1 MLVQGY
7 FRVLSF
13 FDVSEAFELD
23 RLNTLLKPDALPKTT
38 APTVRAPDYAQAPT
52 APIVETTATI
62 EAPTAAPLDSR
73 IKYYWFGVACVELV
87 TPFNCELDSLPSH
100 SYRWMNAPEVEKAA
114 EDLLRARLER
124 FRPALIKPSQKW
136 LDEDYLIIDVQS
148 ARNGDGVTATAG
160 ELLQSYNDP
169 ITRAV
174 RGELVALSAG
184 ERDEVVR
191 SGLSY
196 YPTDLVVVG
205 WAAALVYDKPEATSS
220 VIDLLEYANT
230 QLLEF
235 RYYDEVLTTLLSNV
249 YSSLEEEESFR
260 TLW

>member
-23 RLNTLLKPDALPKTT
+23 RLTALLKPDASPKSATSAT
-38 APTVRAPDYAQAPT
+38 GRAPDYAQAPT
-52 APIVETTATI
+52 APIVETTGTI
-62 EAPTAAPLDSR
+62 ELPTGESLDSR

-87 TPFNCELDSLPSH
+87 TPFHCELDSLPNH

-114 EDLLRARLER
+114 EDLLHTRLER
-124 FRPALIKPSQKW
+124 FRPAMIKPSQKW

-148 ARNGDGVTATAG
+148 AKSGDGVTATAA

-205 WAAALVYDKPEATSS
+205 WQRRSFTTSRRR
-220 VIDLLEYANT
+220 L
-230 QLLEF
+230 
-235 RYYDEVLTTLLSNV
+235 LLSSI
-249 YSSLEEEESFR
+249 YLSMR
-260 TLW
+260 TRSCWNFAITMNC

>member
-23 RLNTLLKPDALPKTT
+23 RLSDLLKPDALPKSP
-38 APTVRAPDYAQAPT
+38 ASGVRAPEYAQAPT
-52 APIVETTATI
+52 APIVETTGTI
-62 EAPTAAPLDSR
+62 ELPTGETLDSK

-87 TPFNCELDSLPSH
+87 TPFECLLEALPNH

-124 FRPALIKPSQKW
+124 FSPAMIKPSQKW

-148 ARNGDGVTATAG
+148 AKNSDGVAATAT
-160 ELLQSYNDP
+160 EFLQTYGDP
-169 ITRAV
+169 VTRAI
-174 RGELVALSAG
+174 RGELVQLSQG

-220 VIDLLEYANT
+220 VIDLM
-230 QLLEF
+230 
-235 RYYDEVLTTLLSNV
+235 
-249 YSSLEEEESFR
+249 
-260 TLW
+260 

>member
-38 APTVRAPDYAQAPT
+38 APTVRAPEYAQAPT
-52 APIVETTATI
+52 APIVESTGTI
-62 EAPTAAPLDSR
+62 ELPTGESLDSR

-87 TPFNCELDSLPSH
+87 TPFECEMDSLPTH

-148 ARNGDGVTATAG
+148 AKGIDGVAPATAA
-160 ELLQSYNDP
+160 ELLQSYGDP

-174 RGELVALSAG
+174 RGELVTLSAG

-191 SGLSY
+191 S
-196 YPTDLVVVG
+196 
-205 WAAALVYDKPEATSS
+205 
-220 VIDLLEYANT
+220 
-230 QLLEF
+230 
-235 RYYDEVLTTLLSNV
+235 
-249 YSSLEEEESFR
+249 
-260 TLW
+260 

>member
-23 RLNTLLKPDALPKTT
+23 RLNILLKPDASPKST
-38 APTVRAPDYAQAPT
+38 APVSRAPEYAQAPT
-52 APIVETTATI
+52 APIVETTGTI
-62 EAPTAAPLDSR
+62 VLPTGESLDSR

-87 TPFNCELDSLPSH
+87 TPFNCELDALPTH

-114 EDLLRARLER
+114 EDLLHARLDR
-124 FRPALIKPSQKW
+124 FRPAMIKPSQKW

-148 ARNGDGVTATAG
+148 AKGSDRVAATAA
-160 ELLQSYNDP
+160 ELLQNYSDP
-169 ITRAV
+169 ITRMV

-184 ERDEVVR
+184 ERDEVIR
-191 SGLSY
+191 AGLSY

-205 WAAALVYDKPEATSS
+205 WAAALVYD
-220 VIDLLEYANT
+220 
-230 QLLEF
+230 
-235 RYYDEVLTTLLSNV
+235 
-249 YSSLEEEESFR
+249 
-260 TLW
+260 

>member
-23 RLNTLLKPDALPKTT
+23 RLNTLLKPDASPKAT
-38 APTVRAPDYAQAPT
+38 APVARAPEYAQAPT
-52 APIVETTATI
+52 APIVETTGTI
-62 EAPTAAPLDSR
+62 ELPTGESLDSR

-87 TPFNCELDSLPSH
+87 TPFNCELDSLPNH

-114 EDLLRARLER
+114 EDLLHARLER

-136 LDEDYLIIDVQS
+136 LHDDYLISHAQS
-148 ARNGDGVTATAG
+148 AKTMEGVTATAA
-160 ELLQSYNDP
+160 ELLQSYGDP

-174 RGELVALSAG
+174 RGELVTLSAG

-205 WAAALVYDKPEATSS
+205 WAAALVYDKPEAT
-220 VIDLLEYANT
+220 
-230 QLLEF
+230 
-235 RYYDEVLTTLLSNV
+235 
-249 YSSLEEEESFR
+249 
-260 TLW
+260 